1 MNKEELH
8 ELMRER
14 IMRIRS
20 DRNISL
26 YELSLEIGISYNAL
40 YNLMNPRHSIS
51 EKVEAKVSSFIAT
64 YMTKDEKIEAYRL
77 DNEEIKA
84 NLGKLEKENRQ
95 LKDKNIQ
102 LEQKIGAIKV
112 ILNKFADRFNDILD
126 LTNFLEVRSEDENGY
141 MYGEEE
147 AIWGDGLTELSELI
161 GDFTEFVEE
170 VK

>member
-14 IMRIRS
+14 IIKIRS

-26 YELSLEIGISYNAL
+26 YELSLEIGISYSAL

-84 NLGKLEKENRQ
+84 NLGKLERKLMLSVEQIN
-95 LKDKNIQ
+95 Q
-102 LEQKIGAIKV
+102 LESENKKLKEK
-112 ILNKFADRFNDILD
+112 LNTFADRFNDILD

-147 AIWGDGLTELSELI
+147 AFWGDGLDELRELTN
-161 GDFTEFVEE
+161 DFIDFVEE

>member
-14 IMRIRS
+14 IRKIRS

-26 YELSLEIGISYNAL
+26 YELSLEIGISYSAL

-51 EKVEAKVSSFIAT
+51 EKVEAKLSSFIAT

-84 NLGKLEKENRQ
+84 NLGRLERKLMLSVEQIN
-95 LKDKNIQ
+95 Q
-102 LEQKIGAIKV
+102 LEAENKKLKEK
-112 ILNKFADRFNDILD
+112 LNTFADKFNNIWDYTD
-126 LTNFLEVRSEDENGY
+126 ELEVRSEDENGY
-141 MYGEEE
+141 MYGEEK
-147 AIWGDGLTELSELI
+147 ALWGDGLDELGKLI
-161 GDFTEFVEE
+161 CDFIDFVEE
-170 VK
+170 VG